1 MNMHFSEDDIIQIL
15 KLVDESKFD
24 ELRLESNDLKLVVRK
39 AGVCASHTTE
49 EKIVQ
54 SSTQQTDGRK
64 TLTESVPV
72 QEDIGSCSEEKVA
85 AEEGA
90 SLIIAPLLGTFYRRS
105 EPNAPPFVEVGTL
118 VGEDTTVCIIEVM
131 KVFSTIKA
139 GVKGY
144 ITKICVDNGVLVEYG
159 QPLFFVKPL

>member
-1 MNMHFSEDDIIQIL
+1 MHFSEDDIVQII

-24 ELRLESNDLKLVVRK
+24 ELRLESDDLKLVVRR

-54 SSTQQTDGRK
+54 SGTQKTDSGK
-64 TLTESVPV
+64 ALSKSVPA
-72 QEDIGSCSEEKVA
+72 QEESGSSSEEKEA
-85 AEEGA
+85 SEEGV
-90 SLIIAPLLGTFYRRS
+90 LPINAPLLGTFYRRA

-118 VGEDTTVCIIEVM
+118 VDEDTTVCIIEVM

-139 GVKGY
+139 GVKGC

-159 QPLFFVKPL
+159 QPLFFVKPR